1 MLIDSHCHLDFPDFA
16 PDMDGVFTRARD
28 AGVNGFLTICTHVS
42 KFDGVRRIAADNK
55 ATQNI
60 WCTVGTHPHH
70 AEEPDEQVD
79 IAKIKAYAADPLV
92 VGIGECGLDY
102 FYDHSP
108 RAEQRATFEAHIQ
121 IAQDLDLPLIVHTR
135 QADDDMAAMLKAA
148 GPKLRG
154 VLHCFSSS
162 QKLAEEALA
171 LGFYVSFSGI
181 LTFKKSEEVQA
192 TAKIV
197 PLDRVLVET
206 DAPYLAPIPLRG
218 KRCEP
223 AFVAHT
229 AAKLAE
235 LKGLSPEAIAT
246 ATTDNFFRLFTKAQR
261 PT

>member
-16 PDMDGVFTRARD
+16 PDLPDLFGRAKA
-28 AGVNGFLTICTHVS
+28 AGVGGFLTICTHVS
-42 KFDGVRRIAADNK
+42 KFEQVHKVARDWNQSHNV
-55 ATQNI
+55 

-70 AEEPDEQVD
+70 SEEPGEQID
-79 IAKIKAYAADPLV
+79 SAALLQAAQNPLV

-102 FYDHSP
+102 YYEHSP
-108 RAEQRATFEAHIQ
+108 KAEQKAAFT
-121 IAQDLDLPLIVHTR
+121 AQMEVAMAANLPVIVHTR
-135 QADDDMAAMLKAA
+135 DADEDMMAMLKAA

-162 QKLAEEALA
+162 RKLAEAALE
-171 LGFYVSFSGI
+171 LGFYISFSGI
-181 LTFKKSEEVQA
+181 LTFNKSDDLRE

-206 DAPYLAPIPLRG
+206 DAPFLAPVPLRG

-235 LKGLSPEAIAT
+235 VKGVSVEEIT
-246 ATTDNFFRLFTKAQR
+246 TRTTDNFHTLFNKVER
-261 PT
+261 RV